1 MQTRAN
7 RVIDI
12 VLAAAKAGRFSAI
25 ASIKAF
31 MRDGQGLPCAGYCKA
46 ASKGADW
53 TDALEA
59 DFVGQYKALEA
70 RDGKIE

>member
-1 MQTRAN
+1 MLRCAQ
-7 RVIDI
+7 
-12 VLAAAKAGRFSAI
+12 AGRFSAI

-31 MRDGQGLPCAGYCKA
+31 MREGQGLPCAGYCKA

-59 DFVGQYKALEA
+59 DFVAQYKALEA
-70 RDGKIE
+70 KDGKIE